1 MPKRRYPK
9 LPNGYGS
16 IKYLKNKKRNRY
28 AVHPPTTEF
37 TLAGVP
43 KTPKAICYVDDW
55 FSAFEILT
63 AYKAGTYEPGMEC
76 KLNLAPNK
84 SVLVES
90 IISDYNRIR
99 GIQKEESLTFA
110 EVFDLYYS
118 DKFENTKKE
127 YSYSTRQY
135 PKTAFSKCQKLHG
148 RPFKDITVEELQENL
163 DSCKLK
169 HSTLEIIKNLYNGM
183 YKYAFAHGI
192 VDRELSKY
200 VTIRIPDD
208 DNHGTPFTPDDLRML
223 WRNKDNL
230 TALRIIIMSL
240 TGYRIGAYRTI
251 RVHPEYFIG
260 GNKTRA
266 GRDNL
271 VPLHSYIKP
280 YIKQAKMREM
290 IPKHFRTELRE
301 LLQAFGIKDHTPHDS
316 RHTFSMLCD
325 MYEVNPIARKKML
338 GHSIDMSNDIY
349 GHWDYSML
357 KKEIEK
363 IRIFD

>member
-1 MPKRRYPK
+1 M
-9 LPNGYGS
+9 
-16 IKYLKNKKRNRY
+16 
-28 AVHPPTTEF
+28 HPPTTEF
-37 TLAGVP
+37 TLTGVP

-55 FSAFEILT
+55 FTAFEILT

-84 SVLVES
+84 SALVES

-99 GIQKEESLTFA
+99 GIQKEECPTFA
-110 EVFDLYYS
+110 EVFDLYYH
-118 DKFENTKKE
+118 DKFGNAGRE
-127 YSYSTRQY
+127 YSYATRQY
-135 PKTAFSKCQKLHG
+135 PKTAFKKCEVLYDK
-148 RPFKDITVEELQENL
+148 PFSDITVEDLQNNL

-169 HSTLEIIKNLYNGM
+169 HSTLENIKNLYNGM
-183 YKYAFAHGI
+183 YKYAYAHGI

-208 DNHGTPFTPDDLRML
+208 DNHGTPFTPEELRML
-223 WRNKDNL
+223 WNMKDNI
-230 TALRIIIMSL
+230 TALRAIVMCF
-240 TGYRIGAYRTI
+240 TGYRIGAYKAMNI
-251 RVHPEYFIG
+251 HPDYFIG

-266 GRDNL
+266 GKDNL

-280 YIKQAKMREM
+280 YIKRSEIRQM
-290 IPKHFRTELRE
+290 IPRYYRTDLRE
-301 LLQAFGIKDHTPHDS
+301 LLQQAGIRDHTPHDC

-349 GHWDYSML
+349 GHWDYDML